1 MTIEELNLTPVAE
14 NAARLLQQRYPQL
27 EFTSGRRNVSQQAR
41 AMAWNIVKTGNPK
54 WIAGTY
60 KAAAKLQQWVD
71 AHPDAKSIDEI
82 AAGLQTTMET
92 MPEDEL
98 LKVSK
103 HLTGKAF
110 DIRPVVEGA
119 AAIKDYIRTLPG
131 LTIFLDKEAGV
142 TRWHAQF

>member
-14 NAARLLQQRYPQL
+14 NAARLIHQNFPQL
-27 EFTSGRRNVSQQAR
+27 EFTSGRRDVPQQAH
-41 AMAWNIVKTGNPK
+41 AMARNIVNTGNRQ

-71 AHPDAKSIDEI
+71 AHPNAKSIDEI
-82 AAGLQTTMET
+82 TAGLLATMEA
-92 MPEDEL
+92 MPEAEL

-110 DIRPVVEGA
+110 DIRPVTA
-119 AAIKDYIRTLPG
+119 NADAIKSFIKTLPG
-131 LTIFLDKEAGV
+131 LSTFLDKEADV

>member
-14 NAARLLQQRYPQL
+14 NAARLLHEKYPHL
-27 EFTSGRRNVSQQAR
+27 EFTSGRRNVPQQAH
-41 AMAWNIVKTGNPK
+41 AMAYNIVKTGNRQ

-71 AHPDAKSIDEI
+71 AHPNAKTIDEI
-82 AAGLQTTMET
+82 AAGLQATMET
-92 MPEDEL
+92 MPEVEL

-110 DIRPVVEGA
+110 DIRQVA
-119 AAIKDYIRTLPG
+119 ANAEPIKTFIRTLPG
-131 LTIFLDKEAGV
+131 LSTFLDKEGGA

>member
-14 NAARLLQQRYPQL
+14 NAARLLQQKFPQL
-27 EFTSGRRNVSQQAR
+27 EFTSGRRDVPQQAR
-41 AMAWNIVKTGNPK
+41 AMAFNVVKTGNRQ

-71 AHPDAKSIDEI
+71 VHPNAKTIDEI
-82 AAGLQTTMET
+82 AVGLQATLEA
-92 MPEDEL
+92 MPEVEL

-110 DIRPVVEGA
+110 DIRPEPA
-119 AAIKDYIRTLPG
+119 NAEAIKNFIRTLPG
-131 LTIFLDKEAGV
+131 LSTFLDKEAGV

>member
-1 MTIEELNLTPVAE
+1 
-14 NAARLLQQRYPQL
+14 
-27 EFTSGRRNVSQQAR
+27 
-41 AMAWNIVKTGNPK
+41 MAYNIVKTGNRQ

-71 AHPDAKSIDEI
+71 AHPNAKTIDEI
-82 AAGLQTTMET
+82 AAGLQATMET
-92 MPEDEL
+92 MPEVEL

-110 DIRPVVEGA
+110 DIRPVA
-119 AAIKDYIRTLPG
+119 ANAEPIKTFIRTLPG
-131 LTIFLDKEAGV
+131 LSTFLDKEGGA

>member
-14 NAARLLQQRYPQL
+14 NAARLIHQKFPQL
-27 EFTSGRRNVSQQAR
+27 EFTSGRRDVPQQAH
-41 AMAWNIVKTGNPK
+41 AMARNIVNTGNRQ

-71 AHPDAKSIDEI
+71 AHPNAKSIDEI
-82 AAGLQTTMET
+82 TAGLLATMEA
-92 MPEDEL
+92 MPEAEL

-110 DIRPVVEGA
+110 DIRPVTA
-119 AAIKDYIRTLPG
+119 NADAIKSFIKTLPG
-131 LTIFLDKEAGV
+131 LSTFLDKEAGV